1 MFTGIVEET
10 GVLASLEKLP
20 EGWRLWVRAKK
31 ALENLNP
38 GDSIAVNGCCL
49 TAADQG
55 EGQVGFDLLEETMRC
70 TSFGSLREGD
80 LLNLERSLRFDG
92 KVGGHFVSGHVDT
105 VGKVEE
111 ARKVG
116 ADTYLSISYDGQWD
130 KLVVPKGSIAIEG
143 VSLTAAEVRAK
154 GLAVWLIPHTL
165 ELTNL
170 KAKKPGDQ
178 VNLEFDMLGKQVEKL
193 VQAYLE
199 NREGM

>member
-20 EGWRLWVRAKK
+20 KGWRLWVQAQK
-31 ALENLNP
+31 ALEDLNP

-49 TAADQG
+49 TAADQR

-70 TSFGSLREGD
+70 TSFGSLQEGD

-143 VSLTAAEVRAK
+143 VSLTAAEVRVK

-199 NREGM
+199 NREGT